1 VRLIGANAG
10 QARVSLADTLR
21 SWRDLTAPPGA
32 TAQTRYPA
40 VVDWGM
46 RILGIAIAGVSVAA
60 LERTRRRPD
69 FVGKRRVEI
78 IALAFVV
85 TGLLVVL
92 ASFQVPPNI

>member
-1 VRLIGANAG
+1 
-10 QARVSLADTLR
+10 
-21 SWRDLTAPPGA
+21 
-32 TAQTRYPA
+32 
-40 VVDWGM
+40 M